1 LPERLLVNKG
11 VNTTATM
18 VERAVM
24 VTDKAKLE
32 RDKNTITLEAVP
44 PGQLETRISPTA
56 KKGGRSNTFPKS
68 QPKKGMTVNCKNKP
82 VITHLGVWVTRR
94 KSSNR
99 KLRPMP
105 NMMPPSPKVI
115 QFPENQVKRGGW
127 NKAKQEA
134 DNTIQGKAAGI

>member
-1 LPERLLVNKG
+1 
-11 VNTTATM
+11 M

-24 VTDKAKLE
+24 VTDKAKLD

-44 PGQLETRISPTA
+44 PGQLETRISPNA
-56 KKGGRSNTFPKS
+56 KKGGRSNAFPKS

-82 VITHLGVWVTRR
+82 VIIQLGVWVTQR

-99 KLRPMP
+99 KVKPIP
-105 NMMPPSPKVI
+105 NMMPPSPRVI

-127 NKAKQEA
+127 YKAKQEA
-134 DNTIQGKAAGI
+134 DNTIQ

>member
-1 LPERLLVNKG
+1 M
-11 VNTTATM
+11 AAM

-24 VTDKAKLE
+24 VTDKAKLD

-44 PGQLETRISPTA
+44 PGQLETRISPNA
-56 KKGGRSNTFPKS
+56 KKGGRSNAFPKS

-82 VITHLGVWVTRR
+82 VIIQLGVWVTQR

-99 KLRPMP
+99 KVKPIP
-105 NMMPPSPKVI
+105 NMMPPSPRVI

-127 NKAKQEA
+127 YKAKQEA
-134 DNTIQGKAAGI
+134 DNTIQ